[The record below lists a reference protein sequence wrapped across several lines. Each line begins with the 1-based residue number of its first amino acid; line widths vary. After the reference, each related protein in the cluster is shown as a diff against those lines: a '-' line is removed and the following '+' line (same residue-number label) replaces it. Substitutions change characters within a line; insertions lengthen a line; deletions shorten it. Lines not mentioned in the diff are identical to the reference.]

1 MMIEHS
7 SVNMDFEGAEV
18 VMIGSKHSEKLRISI
33 YSATLIAQSKAHDI
47 TVIGSGTAAPSN
59 IMIDYVTIRVDI
71 GGKQAGIY
79 RGMDDRVRVRVSNCR
94 TEGSIF
100 TSLDIPKHSVNMDF
114 LVTGSITKLEVN
126 GRLFEENS
134 RGEDQI
140 SR

>member
-1 MMIEHS
+1 M
-7 SVNMDFEGAEV
+7 GAEGV
-18 VMIGSKHSEKLRISI
+18 VVLKNV
-33 YSATLIAQSKAHDI
+33 Q
-47 TVIGSGTAAPSN
+47 
-59 IMIDYVTIRVDI
+59 IM

>member
-1 MMIEHS
+1 ML
-7 SVNMDFEGAEV
+7 DYLQKKF
-18 VMIGSKHSEKLRISI
+18 
-33 YSATLIAQSKAHDI
+33 IAHRDI
-47 TVIGSGTAAPSN
+47 KPSN

-134 RGEDQI
+134 RGADQI
-140 SR
+140 SVRPLSMNLSIYARSSGRKPEIFEFALGFDRSISL